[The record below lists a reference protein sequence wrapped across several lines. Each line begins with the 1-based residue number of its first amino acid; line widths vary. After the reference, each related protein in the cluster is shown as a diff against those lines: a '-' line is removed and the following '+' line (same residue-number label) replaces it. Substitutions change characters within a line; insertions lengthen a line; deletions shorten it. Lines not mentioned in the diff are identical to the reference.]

1 MGKEHKV
8 SVKNATDKCQKRTQ
22 QTDVRK
28 EHKRQGN
35 VTDWPLQL
43 NALTICP
50 CKPQSCDRKTG
61 SQVAVVFF
69 GPLQEWSFK
78 RLVFTAPLWSGE

>member
-1 MGKEHKV
+1 MVGKEHKV

-22 QTDVRK
+22 QTSVRK

-69 GPLQEWSFK
+69 GGA
-78 RLVFTAPLWSGE
+78 FTGMVL